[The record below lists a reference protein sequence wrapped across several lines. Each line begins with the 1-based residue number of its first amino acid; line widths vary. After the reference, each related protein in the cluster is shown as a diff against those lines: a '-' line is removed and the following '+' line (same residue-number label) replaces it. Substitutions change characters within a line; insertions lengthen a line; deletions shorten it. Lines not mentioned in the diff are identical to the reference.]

1 MRRSTFQFRAVY
13 FFDRPYAKYFINGV
27 RAPVITLDR
36 AFAPPRPVQ
45 SIISFSSISLSFSF
59 SIRLY
64 ANQPRIIDERL
75 RSRKEK
81 LRIDRLLSPRLT
93 LKIRKEGKLWK
104 RKCYRFL
111 KKAIFFA
118 KKLSRNSSSPWKF
131 RNTDAILITQSL
143 SLCIYLS
150 FLFPFFLPH
159 T

>member
-104 RKCYRFL
+104 RKCYAF
-111 KKAIFFA
+111 
-118 KKLSRNSSSPWKF
+118 
-131 RNTDAILITQSL
+131 
-143 SLCIYLS
+143 
-150 FLFPFFLPH
+150 
-159 T
+159 